1 MIHNPGLFQITLKL
15 FLWSPELPASSAEVP
30 DSNDLINSANSGN
43 SSATGTKSQS
53 ESMDTESHPGT
64 TRSNIAGSSG
74 KAGKTT
80 DLPTDSFSSSASPG
94 YYLVL
99 EDAATGQGDLPGGRI
114 NKDEI
119 HRPFTENLAREVQE
133 ELGSLRYRLYPEP
146 IFVFP
151 HFVAKDQT
159 DALGIAYVGELLG
172 GSPTLSEEHNRYFWS
187 VLNDPV
193 PEIFVD
199 TMRSAVGSFLN
210 RKTDFLNRLKA
221 TNLITLP

>member
-1 MIHNPGLFQITLKL
+1 
-15 FLWSPELPASSAEVP
+15 
-30 DSNDLINSANSGN
+30 
-43 SSATGTKSQS
+43 
-53 ESMDTESHPGT
+53 MDTESHPGT

-151 HFVAKDQT
+151 HFVFSNAFRKLR
-159 DALGIAYVGELLG
+159 DACQSLMKMINYL
-172 GSPTLSEEHNRYFWS
+172 YFIIYIIIQK
-187 VLNDPV
+187 VQ
-193 PEIFVD
+193 
-199 TMRSAVGSFLN
+199 
-210 RKTDFLNRLKA
+210 
-221 TNLITLP
+221 